1 VDVTVRNIAT
11 TLRKS
16 DDLDKLIARAPLVR
30 SGLPSD
36 IIVAEICGYTDHV
49 CHGRE
54 NAPVDFFFVYN
65 TLFTNLRVTL
75 SFDEFTSNVLK
86 FLNLAP
92 TQLHPNSWAC
102 LLAFRMVS
110 HLFDLTPRAEV
121 FLYYYNTYPANPI
134 SWVSLASRP
143 GGCAFCDVHHIIQE
157 LQRTIFQGGC
167 GAGRPRVFLSGR
179 GWYEVSFSLDAESD
193 HPYC

>member
-1 VDVTVRNIAT
+1 MSSQLSSNRIVSRESSESGESSSGSTESTSGSVGPTYDWVESAVRNTAT

-16 DDLDKLIARAPLVR
+16 DDLDKVIAKAPLVR

-36 IIVAEICGYTDHV
+36 IIVAEKCGYTDRV

-65 TLFTNLRVTL
+65 TLFVDLRVTL
-75 SFDEFTSNVLK
+75 PFDEFTADVLR

-102 LLAFRMVS
+102 LQAFRMVC
-110 HLFDLTPRAEV
+110 L
-121 FLYYYNTYPANPI
+121 
-134 SWVSLASRP
+134 
-143 GGCAFCDVHHIIQE
+143 
-157 LQRTIFQGGC
+157 
-167 GAGRPRVFLSGR
+167 
-179 GWYEVSFSLDAESD
+179 
-193 HPYC
+193 